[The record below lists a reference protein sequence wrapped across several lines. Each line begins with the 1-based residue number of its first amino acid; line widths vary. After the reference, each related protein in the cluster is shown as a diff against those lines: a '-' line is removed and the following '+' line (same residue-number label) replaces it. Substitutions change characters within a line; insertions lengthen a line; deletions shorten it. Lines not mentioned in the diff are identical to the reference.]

1 MKTFLLVLVIASN
14 ADAASMKAGFARVNI
29 TPKTPIYL
37 SGYAARTKPSEGVLQ
52 PIWAKALAIQ
62 DTKGVKTVIVTTDL
76 IGLPRSVTDMVSA
89 RALKDLGIE
98 RARLLFNA
106 SHTHSGPMV
115 GGNLQA
121 LFDLTPADEKAIHEY
136 TKVLTQDLYQVVST
150 AVSDLSPA
158 MVAIGHG
165 STDFAI
171 NRRVSRMSAVSIGVN
186 PKGPVDHDVP
196 VIRVTTPD
204 GKLRG
209 VLFAY
214 ACHNTTLG
222 GDLYQVN
229 GDYAGFAQSD
239 FETSH
244 PGATAMFM
252 ILCGADQNP
261 NPRGKVEHAM
271 QYGKSLSDAV
281 SKVIDNKMDTISG
294 PVQAAYKVTQLNF
307 KVHDRGMFEADL
319 NDKLRAKVRRAELML
334 KLYDERRPIRSTPY
348 PIQALRFG
356 KTLTLVALGGEVVI
370 DYNLRIKKE
379 FPGEHIVVA
388 GYSNDVMCYIPSL
401 RILREGGYE
410 AVDSMIYYGQ
420 PGPFD
425 EHIEETVMAGVYDVM
440 KRVGRKKAK

>member
-1 MKTFLLVLVIASN
+1 MKTALIILALLAQAN
-14 ADAASMKAGFARVNI
+14 AASMKAGFARVNI
-29 TPKTPIYL
+29 TPKSPIYL

-89 RALKDLGIE
+89 RVLKDLNIE

-121 LFDLTPADEKAIHEY
+121 LFDLTPADEKAIQDY
-136 TKVLTQDLYQVVST
+136 TKVLTEDLYQVVSA
-150 AVSDLSPA
+150 AVGDLSPA
-158 MVAIGHG
+158 ALAIGHG
-165 STDFAI
+165 TADFAI
-171 NRRVSRMSAVSIGVN
+171 NRRLKLN

-229 GDYAGFAQSD
+229 GDYAGFAQSE

-261 NPRGKVEHAM
+261 NPRGKIENAM
-271 QYGKSLSDAV
+271 QYGKSLSDVA
-281 SKVIDNKMDTISG
+281 SKVIDSKMDPISG

-307 KVHDRGMFEADL
+307 KTHDRGLFENDL
-319 NDKLRAKVRRAELML
+319 KDKLRAKVRRAELML

-348 PIQALRFG
+348 PVQALRFG
-356 KTLTLVALGGEVVI
+356 KSLTLVALGGEVVV
-370 DYNLRIKKE
+370 DYDLRIKKE
-379 FPGEHIVVA
+379 FPGEQIIVA

-401 RILREGGYE
+401 RILKEGGYE
-410 AVDSMIYYGQ
+410 AVDSMMYYGQ

-425 EHIEETVMAGVYDVM
+425 EHIEEAVMDSVYGVM
-440 KRVGRKKAK
+440 KRVGRKPAR

>member
-1 MKTFLLVLVIASN
+1 MKTLLLILAIA
-14 ADAASMKAGFARVNI
+14 AQLDAASMKAGFARFNI
-29 TPKTPIYL
+29 TPKFPIYL

-62 DTKGVKTVIVTTDL
+62 DTKGAKTVIVTTDL
-76 IGLPRSVTDMVSA
+76 IGLSRAVTDQVSA
-89 RALKDLGIE
+89 RALKDLGLD
-98 RARLLFNA
+98 RARLVFNA

-121 LFDLTPADEKAIHEY
+121 LFDLTPKDEKAIADY
-136 TKVLTQDLYQVVST
+136 TRILTEDLYQVVSA

-158 MVAIGHG
+158 VLSVGHG
-165 STDFAI
+165 TADFGF
-171 NRRVSRMSAVSIGVN
+171 NRRTNKATKEHIAD
-186 PKGPVDHDVP
+186 PKGPTDHDVP

-209 VLFAY
+209 VLFGY

-229 GDYAGFAQSD
+229 GDYAGFAQSE

-261 NPRGKVEHAM
+261 NPRGTVDHAM
-271 QYGKSLSDAV
+271 QYGKQLSDAV
-281 SKVIDNKMDTISG
+281 SKVIDGKMDPVSG
-294 PVQAAYKVTQLNF
+294 PVQAAYKVTELAF
-307 KVHDRGMFEADL
+307 KAHDRALFENDL
-319 NDKLRAKVRRAELML
+319 KDKLRAKVRRAEMML
-334 KLYDERRPIRSTPY
+334 KLYDERRPIRGTPY
-348 PIQALRFG
+348 PVQALRFG
-356 KTLTLVALGGEVVI
+356 KTLTMVTLGGEVVI
-370 DYNLRIKKE
+370 DYDLRIKKE
-379 FPGEHIVVA
+379 FPGEHIIVA

-401 RILREGGYE
+401 RVLKEGGYE
-410 AVDSMIYYGQ
+410 ADSSMIYYGQ

-425 EHIEETVMAGVYDVM
+425 EKVEDTVMDGVYGVM
-440 KRVGRKKAK
+440 KRVGRKPVK

>member
-1 MKTFLLVLVIASN
+1 MKTSLLILLFSAL
-14 ADAASMKAGFARVNI
+14 ADAAPMRAGFARVNI
-29 TPKTPIYL
+29 TPKSPIYL

-52 PIWAKALAIQ
+52 PIWAKGLAIQ

-89 RALKDLGIE
+89 RVLKDLGIE

-121 LFDLTPADEKAIHEY
+121 LFDLTPGDEKAIQDY
-136 TKVLTQDLYQVVST
+136 TKVLTEDLYQVVSA
-150 AVSDLSPA
+150 AVSDLAPA
-158 MVAIGHG
+158 VLAIGHG
-165 STDFAI
+165 TTDFAI
-171 NRRVSRMSAVSIGVN
+171 NRRVARMSAVSIGVN

-229 GDYAGFAQSD
+229 GDYAGFAQSE

-281 SKVIDNKMDTISG
+281 SKTIDGRMDPITG

-307 KVHDRGMFEADL
+307 KTHDRSMFENDL
-319 NDKLRAKVRRAELML
+319 KDKLRAKVRRAELML

-348 PIQALRFG
+348 PVQALRFG

-379 FPGEHIVVA
+379 FPGEHIIVA

-401 RILREGGYE
+401 RILKEGGYE

-425 EHIEETVMAGVYDVM
+425 EHIEESVMDGVYSVM
-440 KRVGRKKAK
+440 KRVGRKPAK

>member
-1 MKTFLLVLVIASN
+1 MKTLLLIFALP
-14 ADAASMKAGFARVNI
+14 ALAGAAPMKAGFARVNI
-29 TPKTPIYL
+29 TPKSPIYL

-62 DTKGVKTVIVTTDL
+62 DSKGMKTVIITTDL
-76 IGLPRSVTDMVSA
+76 IGLPRAITDMVSA
-89 RALKDLGIE
+89 RVLKDLNID
-98 RARLLFNA
+98 RARLLFNS

-115 GGNLQA
+115 GRNLQA
-121 LFDLTPADEKAIHEY
+121 LFDLTPADEKAIQNY
-136 TKVLTQDLYQVVST
+136 TKVLTEDLYQVVS
-150 AVSDLSPA
+150 ASVSDLSPA
-158 MVAIGHG
+158 MLAIGNG
-165 STDFAI
+165 TADFAI
-171 NRRVSRMSAVSIGVN
+171 NRRLKLN

-222 GDLYQVN
+222 GEQYQVN
-229 GDYAGFAQSD
+229 GDYAGFAQSE

-252 ILCGADQNP
+252 LLCGADQNP
-261 NPRGKVEHAM
+261 NPRGKVENAM
-271 QYGKSLSDAV
+271 QYGKELSDSV
-281 SKVIDNKMDTISG
+281 SKVILNRMDPISG
-294 PVQAAYKVTQLNF
+294 PVQAAYKVIQLNF
-307 KVHDRGMFEADL
+307 KAHDRSQFEHDL
-319 NDKLRAKVRRAELML
+319 KDKFRPTVRRAELML

-348 PIQALRFG
+348 PVQALRFG
-356 KTLTLVALGGEVVI
+356 KTLTLVALGGEVVV
-370 DYNLRIKKE
+370 DYDLRIKRE
-379 FPGEHIVVA
+379 FPGEHLIVA

-410 AVDSMIYYGQ
+410 AVDSMMYYGQ

-425 EHIEETVMAGVYDVM
+425 EHIEEAVMDGVYGVM
-440 KRVGRKKAK
+440 KRVGRKPAK

>member
-1 MKTFLLVLVIASN
+1 MKTILLILAMPVLAC
-14 ADAASMKAGFARVNI
+14 AASMKAGFARVNI
-29 TPKTPIYL
+29 TPKSPIYL

-62 DTKGVKTVIVTTDL
+62 DTKGAKTVIVTTDL
-76 IGLPRSVTDMVSA
+76 IGLPRPVTEMVSA
-89 RALKDLGIE
+89 RVLKDLNIE
-98 RARLLFNA
+98 RGRLMFNA

-115 GGNLQA
+115 AGNLQA
-121 LFDLTPADEKAIHEY
+121 LFDLTPADEKAIKDY
-136 TKVLTQDLYQVVST
+136 TRVLTEDLYQAISA

-158 MVAIGHG
+158 VLAIGHG
-165 STDFAI
+165 TADFAI
-171 NRRVSRMSAVSIGVN
+171 NRRVSRTSAVSLGVN

-196 VIRVTTPD
+196 VIRVNTPD

-209 VLFAY
+209 VLFGY

-229 GDYAGFAQSD
+229 GDYAGFAQSEL
-239 FETSH
+239 ETSH

-271 QYGKSLSDAV
+271 QYGKLLSDEV
-281 SKVIDNKMDTISG
+281 SRVLDGKMDPISG
-294 PVQAAYKVTQLNF
+294 PVQAAYTVTQLNF
-307 KVHDRGMFEADL
+307 KAHDRTTFENDL
-319 NDKLRAKVRRAELML
+319 KDKLRAKVRRAELML

-356 KTLTLVALGGEVVI
+356 KTLTLVALGGEVVV
-370 DYNLRIKKE
+370 DYDLRIKKE
-379 FPGEHIVVA
+379 FPGEHIIVA

-401 RILREGGYE
+401 RILKEGGYE
-410 AVDSMIYYGQ
+410 ALDSMIYYAQ

-425 EHIEETVMAGVYDVM
+425 EHIEETVMDAVYGVM
-440 KRVGRKKAK
+440 KRVGRKPAK